1 MLPDQHISH
10 GCGIPKCLTDFIQGG
25 SVFFPGNAGGNGILV
40 KLAFLIRPSGVKQG
54 LASLDNGRDVSH
66 LAYGQ
71 HDRHRIEAVLHRR
84 QCGWVEE
91 VPGGQNE

>member
-1 MLPDQHISH
+1 MLPDQHIGQGSS
-10 GCGIPKCLTDFIQGG
+10 IPERFTNLLKRRKTF
-25 SVFFPGNAGGNGILV
+25 VPRHAGRNRFLV
-40 KLAFLIRPSGVKQG
+40 DLAFLIRPARIKQR

-91 VPGGQNE
+91 VPGGRRE